1 MQTGGRVMR
10 KWVVVLLVFMA
21 GCAVWQQTGGP
32 FSGAGYT
39 LDLPKGWMASKNT
52 KNMGITRDGL
62 ALQQIRVRIAD
73 ITKQDDEDAKKI
85 LKKGM
90 LPQEAAERVL
100 DIMRS
105 DKSLSQFTLVENAP
119 AQIGGR
125 EGFRLVYTYRND
137 PVRYR
142 TVYYGLLQ
150 GETFYR
156 ISYTA
161 PVRYYFDKDVAVFEA
176 IVKSF
181 KLTGTS
187 ASAL

>member
-1 MQTGGRVMR
+1 MR
-10 KWVVVLLVFMA
+10 KWIVVLLVFMA

-52 KNMGITRDGL
+52 KNMRITRDGL
-62 ALQQIRVRIAD
+62 ALQQIHVLIAD
-73 ITKQDDEDAKKI
+73 ITKQDKDAKKR

-90 LPQEAAERVL
+90 LPQEVAEGIL
-100 DIMRS
+100 DVMRS
-105 DKSLSQFTLVENAP
+105 DKRLGQFTLVENAP

-125 EGFRLVYTYRND
+125 EGFRLVYTYRNEK
-137 PVRYR
+137 VRYR

-150 GETFYR
+150 DEKFYR

-161 PVRYYFDKDVAVFEA
+161 PVRYYFDKDVAAFEE

-181 KLTGTS
+181 KLTETS